1 VYLFR
6 VTEEFHDWE
15 DARRIGRKRRWFPI
29 IEARGLLGMNKQSQQ
44 AYLDIMNA
52 TACSSSTSTTTDHPC
67 VTANGKI
74 PSEENFVK
82 TEPRIVDSA
91 ADNGESNR

>member
-1 VYLFR
+1 

-29 IEARGLLGMNKQSQQ
+29 IEARCLLGMNKQSQQ

-52 TACSSSTSTTTDHPC
+52 STACSTSTIDHPC
-67 VTANGKI
+67 AVTANGKI
-74 PSEENFVK
+74 PSEENFVDPEK
-82 TEPRIVDSA
+82 RVVDSA
-91 ADNGESNR
+91 TDPESNR